1 MFFIFATKNNQLT
14 IMKTIKT
21 RFFIVLCGMLLPLL
35 TANCSNKK
43 NVDKAETAETT
54 AVEESVIKLA
64 LPPFQK
70 FVVVTTPEEGL
81 YKNADLNSPTLIR
94 WDEADCESDFCEVAY
109 QWSDQPEKAG
119 FELSTDI
126 LTSEGRVFPVLGEEG
141 NFYKVCILNRWCDI
155 ESAYLPKAC
164 VQDIETA
171 PIKADML
178 ESEDNYFKCRV
189 MKDGKYK
196 DVVLIDE
203 YNELEGESLQVGVL
217 KDGVVVTPFAYFID
231 SYIINDQNESVVI
244 NDSED
249 GLSLSFN
256 KSVAMPAEDGP
267 NSYRLD
273 LKKLSDDQIAKIV
286 DTVIKRKPEY
296 VNYMY
301 HFPAQGLETFV
312 YMVK

>member
-1 MFFIFATKNNQLT
+1 
-14 IMKTIKT
+14 MKTIKT
-21 RFFIVLCGMLLPLL
+21 RFFIVLCGMLFPLL

-126 LTSEGRVFPVLGEEG
+126 LTSEGRVFPVLGEDG

-155 ESAYLPKAC
+155 G

-286 DTVIKRKPEY
+286 DTVLKRKPEY